1 MPCTSPDLRLYRP
14 LGLIFAPSVFPHSQ
28 SIFYYKHSIP
38 FRIKRLHFVCKEE
51 VISWSGGV
59 NLRLYHHSADTHIYC
74 SFKIAETFDL
84 LGFSR
89 QKADSFTMP
98 GMAKLVDDSDFFQV
112 VAGGS
117 EDGDVAGK
125 GCGIAAY
132 ID

>member
-1 MPCTSPDLRLYRP
+1 
-14 LGLIFAPSVFPHSQ
+14 
-28 SIFYYKHSIP
+28 
-38 FRIKRLHFVCKEE
+38 
-51 VISWSGGV
+51 
-59 NLRLYHHSADTHIYC
+59 
-74 SFKIAETFDL
+74 
-84 LGFSR
+84 
-89 QKADSFTMP
+89 MP